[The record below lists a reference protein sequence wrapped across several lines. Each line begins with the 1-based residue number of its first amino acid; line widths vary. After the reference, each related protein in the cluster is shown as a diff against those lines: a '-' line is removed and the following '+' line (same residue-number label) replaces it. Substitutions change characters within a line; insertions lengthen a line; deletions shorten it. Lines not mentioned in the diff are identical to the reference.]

1 MRWCN
6 ILSTPPITPTSI
18 HQSKIFGNK
27 CLANKEGFGL
37 WPDAVSQ
44 IVIKCFMERIEKWNT
59 VFARV
64 HRRLALFCFE
74 GSPNVNV
81 EQILWF
87 NKILISWSRYRLF
100 TMREST
106 ISKFFRALPVAKET
120 NFTSN
125 SVKTSLWPWRIATNR
140 ENFFDFDTIL
150 DLPCVLSLSLKIS
163 GGLLL

>member
-18 HQSKIFGNK
+18 HQSNIFGNE
-27 CLANKEGFGL
+27 CEVNKESFEL
-37 WPDAVSQ
+37 WPLSRLTNSYKGFYGEDRKVEHC
-44 IVIKCFMERIEKWNT
+44 ICL
-59 VFARV
+59 

-87 NKILISWSRYRLF
+87 KKILISWSRYRLF

-125 SVKTSLWPWRIATNR
+125 SVTTSLWPCHEQR
-140 ENFFDFDTIL
+140 ELFRFWHH
-150 DLPCVLSLSLKIS
+150 PRSSVRSLAFA
-163 GGLLL
+163 